1 MDRLYK
7 YSYAAFSLRYNL
19 LLREILQRT
28 PKDNPDYETIPKV
41 MDTLAGYLA
50 QMNTETG
57 KCENIF
63 NLQQIEE
70 RLLFKSALD
79 YVVMDTKK
87 SSRRMSSPLT
97 MPRFL
102 GFGTPRPSATGYSS
116 GPHETE
122 GKQLV
127 GGV

>member
-1 MDRLYK
+1 
-7 YSYAAFSLRYNL
+7 
-19 LLREILQRT
+19 
-28 PKDNPDYETIPKV
+28 
-41 MDTLAGYLA
+41 MDTIAGYLA

-79 YVVMDTKK
+79 YVVMETKR

-97 MPRFL
+97 MPLIL
-102 GFGTPRPSATGYSS
+102 GFSAQGPSATGYSS
-116 GPHETE
+116 GPNETQR
-122 GKQLV
+122 KQLV
-127 GGV
+127 GGI

>member
-1 MDRLYK
+1 
-7 YSYAAFSLRYNL
+7 

-28 PKDNPDYETIPKV
+28 PKDNPDYQAIPKV
-41 MDTLAGYLA
+41 MQTIANYLA

-79 YVVMDTKK
+79 YVVMEKK
-87 SSRRMSSPLT
+87 
-97 MPRFL
+97 
-102 GFGTPRPSATGYSS
+102 G
-116 GPHETE
+116 
-122 GKQLV
+122 QV
-127 GGV
+127 GGYHH